1 MQALATDRAL
11 FTKPASASRECTDRM
26 EEGQAQASSWAGAV
40 SDRGILYYRTPLKKL
55 ARA

>member
-1 MQALATDRAL
+1 
-11 FTKPASASRECTDRM
+11 M

-40 SDRGILYYRTPLKKL
+40 SDRGILYYRTPWKKL